1 MKTSRRLS
9 AVRCLGPWRIAAI
22 EETSLSAW
30 SAGGRIGGGGEKR
43 PLAILID
50 GPGGLRGT
58 DPDGSALD
66 REEIERLLPG
76 ALRRF
81 AEARPTTSE
90 EPEGSEEKEDRP

>member
-1 MKTSRRLS
+1 MKTYRRLS
-9 AVRCLGPWRIAAI
+9 AVRRLGPWRIAAI
-22 EETSLSAW
+22 EEISVSAW
-30 SAGGRIGGGGEKR
+30 SAGERIGGGGDMR

-66 REEIERLLPG
+66 KEEIERLLPG

-81 AEARPTTSE
+81 EQERRTRSE
-90 EPEGSEEKEDRP
+90 GKEDRP